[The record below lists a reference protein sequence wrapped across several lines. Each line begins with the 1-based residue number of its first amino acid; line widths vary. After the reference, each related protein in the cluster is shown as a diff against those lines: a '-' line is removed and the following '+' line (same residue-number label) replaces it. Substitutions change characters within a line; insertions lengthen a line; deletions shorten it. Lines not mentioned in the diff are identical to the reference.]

1 MRRAVRSIL
10 WIRFSLI
17 IKFLNDFF
25 LNLGFALFRPKMN
38 WCFYKHSL
46 ADDWFLGNSFPG
58 VSPRAII
65 SRPFRA

>member
-1 MRRAVRSIL
+1 MRRAVRIVQQIS
-10 WIRFSLI
+10 FSLI
-17 IKFLNDFF
+17 IKFLSDFF

-46 ADDWFLGNSFPG
+46 TDDWIWGNSLPG

>member
-1 MRRAVRSIL
+1 MRRAVHIVS
-10 WIRFSLI
+10 WISFSLI

-38 WCFYKHSL
+38 WRFYKHSL
-46 ADDWFLGNSFPG
+46 ADDWFLGISEPG

-65 SRPFRA
+65 SRPLRA

>member
-1 MRRAVRSIL
+1 MRRTVRIVQQIS
-10 WIRFSLI
+10 FSLI

-38 WCFYKHSL
+38 WHFYKQSL
-46 ADDWFLGNSFPG
+46 ADDWFLGISEPG